1 MSKDEGTELDEVLGH
16 TRCDRCGQILNA
28 DIECP
33 FCSLFPEKT
42 RAQRTP
48 KWIYLT
54 ACFLTSPLS
63 LPFLFLTSRLSLV
76 EKVFAGSGMLLWAFL
91 FWLM

>member
-1 MSKDEGTELDEVLGH
+1 MSSEDEETELDEILGR
-16 TRCDRCGQILNA
+16 TRCARCGQVLNGE
-28 DIECP
+28 IECP

-42 RAQRTP
+42 IAQHTP

-63 LPFLFLTSRLSLV
+63 LPFLFFTDRLSFT
-76 EKVFAGSGMLLWAFL
+76 EKLFSGSGMVLWFLLLW
-91 FWLM
+91 